1 MIIWFLN
8 EKEKEQEELEF
19 WCFRDDF
26 VKIPPIEKQKVNELI
41 KNPPELCEELDYCK
55 SRMVCDSACRCIR
68 GLFDNAKQFNE
79 YQELQKLYVKTRVA
93 EIICSGIPISQFEE
107 DSVES
112 KKNTT
117 QQDKDKNGCSMNETS
132 YST

>member
-19 WCFRDDF
+19 WCFRDDY
-26 VKIPPIEKQKVNELI
+26 VEIPAIEKQKVNELI
-41 KNPPELCEELDYCK
+41 KNPPQLCEELDHCK
-55 SRMVCDSACRCIR
+55 SRIVCDSACRCIR

-79 YQELQKLYVKTRVA
+79 YQELQKLYVKTKVA
-93 EIICSGIPISQFEE
+93 EIICSGIPISQRKE

-112 KKNTT
+112 MKNNT
-117 QQDKDKNGCSMNETS
+117 QQDKEQNERSMDITS